1 MSDPLDALRPLR
13 EEDVHELTREHEGEG
28 AQPLA
33 YDVYRDGQELVME
46 FDAPGVVPADIALVV
61 EGRTVDVSLGRT
73 LAHGR
78 GIDVIEAGRQHGTFR
93 RRLWLG
99 DRWDTDRLSARA
111 ENGVLTVR
119 GAPRRS
125 CTSARH
131 TRGVAPVARTRRDVV
146 EQRVGHRVTRSG
158 LRARGRPGGVT
169 ASDAATRRAKTAAK
183 AKPRGGPAQIESV
196 IGWRVRSRAKEIGL
210 SSAELA
216 KRVGLSRAMIS
227 RIENAQV
234 SPSLATI
241 SRLAEALEVPI
252 TSLFQGLDEE
262 RDALFTRAGG
272 GPELGR
278 PGTRS
283 GHRYQLL
290 GSMRGPA
297 KRMEPMLVT
306 LTSESEVFPLYQHPG
321 TEFLYMLEGEMD
333 YGYAGASYQL
343 TPGDSL
349 QFDGE
354 VAHGPLRLGRLPVVF
369 LSVRSYGP
377 PPG

>member
-1 MSDPLDALRPLR
+1 
-13 EEDVHELTREHEGEG
+13 
-28 AQPLA
+28 
-33 YDVYRDGQELVME
+33 
-46 FDAPGVVPADIALVV
+46 
-61 EGRTVDVSLGRT
+61 
-73 LAHGR
+73 
-78 GIDVIEAGRQHGTFR
+78 
-93 RRLWLG
+93 
-99 DRWDTDRLSARA
+99 
-111 ENGVLTVR
+111 
-119 GAPRRS
+119 
-125 CTSARH
+125 
-131 TRGVAPVARTRRDVV
+131 
-146 EQRVGHRVTRSG
+146 
-158 LRARGRPGGVT
+158 VT
-169 ASDAATRRAKTAAK
+169 ASEAPTRRAKPPARARTEEATTSTAVPGA
-183 AKPRGGPAQIESV
+183 GPAQIEAI

-210 SSAELA
+210 SSAQLA

-234 SPSLATI
+234 SPSLATM

-262 RDALFTRAGG
+262 RDALFTRAGA

-278 PGTRS
+278 PGTQS

-321 TEFLYMLEGEMD
+321 TEFIYMLEGEMD
-333 YGYAGASYQL
+333 YGYAGVSYQL

-369 LSVRSYGP
+369 LSVTAYGQP
-377 PPG
+377 PS

>member
-1 MSDPLDALRPLR
+1 MPSERGQRRSKPTARSAPDA
-13 EEDVHELTREHEGEG
+13 G
-28 AQPLA
+28 AAQI
-33 YDVYRDGQELVME
+33 D
-46 FDAPGVVPADIALVV
+46 DAVP
-61 EGRTVDVSLGRT
+61 TQ
-73 LAHGR
+73 
-78 GIDVIEAGRQHGTFR
+78 IEA
-93 RRLWLG
+93 
-99 DRWDTDRLSARA
+99 
-111 ENGVLTVR
+111 
-119 GAPRRS
+119 
-125 CTSARH
+125 
-131 TRGVAPVARTRRDVV
+131 
-146 EQRVGHRVTRSG
+146 
-158 LRARGRPGGVT
+158 
-169 ASDAATRRAKTAAK
+169 
-183 AKPRGGPAQIESV
+183 V

-234 SPSLATI
+234 SPSLATM

-306 LTSESEVFPLYQHPG
+306 LTSQSEVFPLYQHPG
-321 TEFLYMLEGEMD
+321 TEFIYMLEGEMD

-343 TPGDSL
+343 SPGDSL

-354 VAHGPLRLGRLPVVF
+354 VAHGPLRLGQLPVVF
-369 LSVRSYGP
+369 LSVTSYGQP
-377 PPG
+377 PS

>member
-1 MSDPLDALRPLR
+1 M
-13 EEDVHELTREHEGEG
+13 
-28 AQPLA
+28 
-33 YDVYRDGQELVME
+33 
-46 FDAPGVVPADIALVV
+46 
-61 EGRTVDVSLGRT
+61 
-73 LAHGR
+73 
-78 GIDVIEAGRQHGTFR
+78 
-93 RRLWLG
+93 
-99 DRWDTDRLSARA
+99 AR
-111 ENGVLTVR
+111 
-119 GAPRRS
+119 
-125 CTSARH
+125 
-131 TRGVAPVARTRRDVV
+131 
-146 EQRVGHRVTRSG
+146 
-158 LRARGRPGGVT
+158 
-169 ASDAATRRAKTAAK
+169 DAATRRAKPAAK
-183 AKPRGGPAQIESV
+183 ASADAAPAQIESI

-210 SSAELA
+210 TSSELA

-234 SPSLATI
+234 SPSLATM

-306 LTSESEVFPLYQHPG
+306 LSSESEVFPLYQHPG
-321 TEFLYMLEGEMD
+321 TEFLYMLEGQMD
-333 YGYAGASYQL
+333 YGYAGASYEL
-343 TPGDSL
+343 NPGDSL

-369 LSVRSYGP
+369 LSVTSYGQP
-377 PPG
+377 PS

>member
-1 MSDPLDALRPLR
+1 
-13 EEDVHELTREHEGEG
+13 
-28 AQPLA
+28 
-33 YDVYRDGQELVME
+33 
-46 FDAPGVVPADIALVV
+46 
-61 EGRTVDVSLGRT
+61 
-73 LAHGR
+73 
-78 GIDVIEAGRQHGTFR
+78 
-93 RRLWLG
+93 
-99 DRWDTDRLSARA
+99 
-111 ENGVLTVR
+111 
-119 GAPRRS
+119 
-125 CTSARH
+125 
-131 TRGVAPVARTRRDVV
+131 
-146 EQRVGHRVTRSG
+146 VT
-158 LRARGRPGGVT
+158 P
-169 ASDAATRRAKTAAK
+169 SDAGPRRAKPTATKRADPP
-183 AKPRGGPAQIESV
+183 ANEVPGARPAQIEAI

-234 SPSLATI
+234 SPSLATM

-262 RDALFTRAGG
+262 RDALFTRAGA

-321 TEFLYMLEGEMD
+321 TEFIYMLEGDMD

-354 VAHGPLRLGRLPVVF
+354 VAHGPLRLGQLPVVF
-369 LSVRSYGP
+369 LSVTSYGQP
-377 PPG
+377 PS